1 MRMAI
6 TMLGKPMHGKLR
18 HPAGS
23 SEVVANQIYPSKKV
37 PRNGGAFRKPQQQPP
52 RRRNLMTMMP
62 SQVLPDAFPNTK
74 RTEILSY
81 VPKIPGGL
89 DSTRLHEINTEGF
102 NYKPKTG
109 STLMGKYVGNLRT
122 KYSDAAEGLKFFSD
136 ARHDRKNPF
145 ITLNPEGGR
154 NEGTYIHELGHAI
167 WSNDT
172 TPENRLEWYKVHAD
186 LKDVPMSDK
195 YLTPRFHNTLGRY
208 LSGPNSGDNK
218 LSDPRALQTFAESMS
233 LYATDPEYLKD
244 VAPKMYE
251 YFQKLSGFEYSRKK
265 PKTLQGVGN

>member
-1 MRMAI
+1 
-6 TMLGKPMHGKLR
+6 MLDKSTHSKLR

-23 SEVVANQIYPSKKV
+23 SK
-37 PRNGGAFRKPQQQPP
+37 NGGAFRQPQQQPP
-52 RRRNLMTMMP
+52 RNRSRGVTMEERRLQRRRNLMTMMP

-81 VPKIPGGL
+81 VPEIPGGL

-102 NYKPKTG
+102 NYRPETG
-109 STLMGKYVGNLRT
+109 ATLMGKYVGNLRT
-122 KYSDAAEGLKFFSD
+122 KYSDAAEGRKFFSD

-145 ITLNPEGGR
+145 ITLNPKGGR
-154 NEGTYIHELGHAI
+154 TERTYLHELGHAI

-172 TPENRLEWYKVHAD
+172 TPENKLEWYKVHAD
-186 LKDVPMSDK
+186 MKQVPMSDK
-195 YLTPRFHNTLGRY
+195 YITPKFHNTLGQY
-208 LSGPNSGDNK
+208 LSGPNSGDHRRGL

-265 PKTLQGVGN
+265 PKTLYGVWN